1 MKANPNVNVTLPK
14 PEWYAEKKFP
24 CPVCSASLT
33 LRVARTQKPYC
44 HCDACG
50 IQLFFRGK
58 NGIQRLK
65 TLLASSI
72 VTSGVSRATALFER
86 LEQLKKQKSKLE
98 DRRGLLFRNQD
109 LENVIAA
116 LDGEIE
122 IVRTELAQESK
133 MNRRDG
139 K

>member
-58 NGIQRLK
+58 NGIHRLK
-65 TLLASSI
+65 TLLTSG
-72 VTSGVSRATALFER
+72 VLTSGVSRATVLFER

-109 LENVIAA
+109 LENAISA
-116 LDGEIE
+116 LNGEIE
-122 IVRTELAQESK
+122 IVRTALAQESK
-133 MNRRDG
+133 IDRRNG

>member
-24 CPVCSASLT
+24 CPVCSANLT

-58 NGIQRLK
+58 NGIHRLK
-65 TLLASSI
+65 TLLASD
-72 VTSGVSRATALFER
+72 VLTSGLSRGTVLFER

-109 LENVIAA
+109 LENAIAA

-133 MNRRDG
+133 INRRNG